1 MKEDFYKLPESIQEE
16 ILANTE
22 LKNEWRKLYF
32 GKFQKVVDS
41 QEVKQA
47 LKKMPKKE
55 IIGMIVELVEKG
67 RLSIW
72 DLEELN

>member
-1 MKEDFYKLPESIQEE
+1 MIEFDKLPKSVQEE
-16 ILANTE
+16 ILVNIE
-22 LKNEWRKLYF
+22 LRNERRK
-32 GKFQKVVDS
+32 DS

-67 RLSIW
+67 RLSLW
-72 DLEELN
+72 DLAELKGVK

>member
-1 MKEDFYKLPESIQEE
+1 MIEFDKLPKSVQEE
-16 ILANTE
+16 ILVNIE
-22 LKNEWRKLYF
+22 LRNERRK
-32 GKFQKVVDS
+32 DS

-67 RLSIW
+67 RLSLW
-72 DLEELN
+72 DLEQLKGV